1 MNKPVVLITGGLT
14 GIGRAAAVAFAKKGA
29 KVVVAG
35 RRDEA
40 GKALVEELRA
50 FGSEA
55 EFINADVRKEDDV
68 RNMVDKT
75 VARFGRLDVAVNNAA
90 TEGAVGPI
98 TDQTAESFAA
108 TFETNVLGVVLSMK
122 HEVRAMQ
129 AQGSG
134 SIINISSTYGHEGAA
149 FASIYVGAKHAV
161 EGITKSV
168 ALEIAKSGIRVNAVA
183 PGPTDTGMLTR
194 FTGTAENKAALATE
208 VPLGRLG
215 LSEEVADGIVFIASN
230 EASFITGHV
239 LNVDGGHSANWPTEG
254 TTMTHT
260 HQTAPT
266 QFVEASGHS
275 LRLPT
280 LRQIGRRAARLQH
293 ALHRHDGP
301 LGPAVTDGLAA
312 TREVILFNNAGIS
325 SSSGEVPTTI
335 EDMAANAAAFIKALG
350 LKQVDLLG
358 FSIGGIVAQALTL
371 AAPPLVR
378 RLILVGTGPRSG
390 EGMASLTPEA
400 QRIFGASYAEPDQLW
415 QHVHFDATE
424 TSQAA
429 GAALPEALPPAPRG
443 PRSRGERQ
451 GRACADRGA
460 VQVGRAAREAVR
472 VPEGDQAADAGGQRR
487 QRRDRLHDQ
496 LVHPAAEHSGR
507 AADPL
512 PRRQP
517 RLAVPI
523 PGALRPARV
532 DVPVRVGCFSAFR
545 LRVPTPRTLND

>member
-1 MNKPVVLITGGLT
+1 MTKPVVLITGGLT

-68 RNMVDKT
+68 RTMVDKT

-168 ALEIAKSGIRVNAVA
+168 ALELAKSGIRVNAVA
-183 PGPTDTGMLTR
+183 PGPTDTRMLTR
-194 FTGTAENKAALATE
+194 FTGTAENKASLATE

-215 LSEEVADGIVFIASN
+215 LSEEVAEGIVFIASN

-239 LNVDGGHSANWPTEG
+239 LNVDGGHSAN
-254 TTMTHT
+254 
-260 HQTAPT
+260 
-266 QFVEASGHS
+266 
-275 LRLPT
+275 
-280 LRQIGRRAARLQH
+280 
-293 ALHRHDGP
+293 
-301 LGPAVTDGLAA
+301 
-312 TREVILFNNAGIS
+312 
-325 SSSGEVPTTI
+325 
-335 EDMAANAAAFIKALG
+335 
-350 LKQVDLLG
+350 
-358 FSIGGIVAQALTL
+358 
-371 AAPPLVR
+371 
-378 RLILVGTGPRSG
+378 
-390 EGMASLTPEA
+390 
-400 QRIFGASYAEPDQLW
+400 
-415 QHVHFDATE
+415 
-424 TSQAA
+424 
-429 GAALPEALPPAPRG
+429 
-443 PRSRGERQ
+443 
-451 GRACADRGA
+451 
-460 VQVGRAAREAVR
+460 
-472 VPEGDQAADAGGQRR
+472 
-487 QRRDRLHDQ
+487 
-496 LVHPAAEHSGR
+496 
-507 AADPL
+507 
-512 PRRQP
+512 
-517 RLAVPI
+517 
-523 PGALRPARV
+523 
-532 DVPVRVGCFSAFR
+532 
-545 LRVPTPRTLND
+545 